1 MVIYIYP
8 ELFQHEGQDG
18 RKEERNNRTDM
29 YRGLEREKER
39 KEINVT

>member
-8 ELFQHEGQDG
+8 ELFQHEGEDG
-18 RKEERNNRTDM
+18 RKEERNNRTDIC
-29 YRGLEREKER
+29 RAVEREKER